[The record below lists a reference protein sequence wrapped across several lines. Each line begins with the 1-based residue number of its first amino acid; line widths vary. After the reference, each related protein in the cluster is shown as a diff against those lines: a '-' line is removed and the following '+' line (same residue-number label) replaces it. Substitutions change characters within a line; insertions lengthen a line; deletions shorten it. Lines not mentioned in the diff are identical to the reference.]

1 MIKSPII
8 RFKRE
13 PVLEVKTLKN
23 DKSKNKR

>member
-1 MIKSPII
+1 MIKNPVI

-13 PVLEVKTLKN
+13 PVLEFKTLQN